1 MASITLVSGHDV
13 TYHYQPDLLALLID
27 TIPLLC
33 RSKKDVLQFFRSSGV
48 GDELTRDLAAQL
60 AHDRESVKKHQM
72 TRTLLARLN
81 EKGEAGLRERR
92 EVLRRVVMFED
103 FSSCWPEDQLKARGL
118 VASVQKLV
126 SLKDS
131 VTRLQSE
138 VEEARSRRRAA
149 AEHEATQL
157 RHRQAERE
165 VVKADLFKLFS
176 EANPWRRGKALEAV
190 LNNLF
195 RVHGVLVREAFTLT
209 GSEGEGVVEQI
220 DGVIELNGNLFLV
233 EMKWWDQKMGPGD
246 VSSHMI
252 RVFSRRHVRGLLIA
266 HPGFTDAAVLQCK
279 ESLQQAVFVLCELEE
294 IVRLLNEDGGLREM
308 LKAKVHA
315 ALLDKQPLFRGW
327 LAQKAT

>member
-1 MASITLVSGHDV
+1 MSESDV
-13 TYHYQPDLLALLID
+13 TYQYQPDLLALLID

-33 RSKKDVLQFFRSSGV
+33 RSKKDVLQFFRSAGV
-48 GDELTRDLAAQL
+48 SDQLTRDLAAQL
-60 AHDRESVKKHQM
+60 AADRESVRKHQM

-81 EKGEAGLRERR
+81 EKGEAALRERR

-131 VTRLQSE
+131 ATRIQSE
-138 VEEARSRRRAA
+138 VEDARSRRRAA
-149 AEHEATQL
+149 AEQEAKL
-157 RHRQAERE
+157 IRERQAQRE
-165 VVKADLFKLFS
+165 AVTSDLFKLFS
-176 EANPWRRGKALEAV
+176 ETNPWRRGKALEAV
-190 LNNLF
+190 LNELF
-195 RVHGVLVREAFTLT
+195 RVHDVLVREAFTLT
-209 GSEGEGVVEQI
+209 GTEGEGVVEQI
-220 DGVIELNGNLFLV
+220 DGVIELDGNLFLV

-246 VSSHMI
+246 VSQHMV

-266 HPGFTDAAVLQCK
+266 HPGFTEAAVLQCK
-279 ESLQQAVFVLCELEE
+279 GSLQQAVFVLCELEE
-294 IVRLLNEDGGLREM
+294 IVRLLNEGGDLREM

-327 LAQKAT
+327 LVQKAT